1 MTTIT
6 NARGELVDMTTG
18 EVVGSAEGTPTTV
31 APRKSKQNVPTQGAD
46 RVNGVLRNLSWG
58 FNAGLFALPD
68 LATEGIAKVIGMS
81 PEETFTLGKYFN
93 QGQVAPRNAEERYVR
108 AIGEGVGAGMPFTG
122 VLAFAAK
129 ARPMVTVAQPSAG
142 ILKGIANDAI
152 KFAQEKPR
160 LAAAIDI
167 AFNAGYEGLRQAVTE
182 NVDDSNPNKALYEEV
197 MPSAAFVGLPLAM
210 TYSPLALVMKAGKK
224 AVNFAANKTGA
235 RTPYSNLED
244 EILRGTV
251 DPVTGEKKGG
261 LGKLWQAPLVN
272 IVPRVL
278 MKNAERKLTNVFG
291 PIKDSPEAQEALAAL
306 EAAMKDPDFTS
317 SGFKIEDFDVAERTM
332 FPPLVDKKAEFLKQ
346 LSPNELRSTLT
357 RNNEN
362 QEKLSALFDSLAP
375 EARQPVMDAF
385 KAAQAE
391 RQQFFESLVR
401 SQKDLTD
408 AEVFA
413 LSERLGPQNM
423 DMINDELRGALLSN
437 MEFDNNMRTNV
448 LQRMGLRQAIDK
460 EGVEMSTRT
469 PEGKSLY
476 EARDM
481 EQGATALVDKYII
494 NRPSKRDPI
503 PEPIILLRDFIKDQQ
518 YARDRLEKSLV
529 KQLTN
534 QAIEEQI
541 TMADLPK
548 DFAEALRSSAMAIVQ
563 GKGANKGTK
572 RRTGVSEIAKTD
584 SQGNVIIPT
593 GISTKSITLN
603 PAKIQEDAAF
613 LAEANTG
620 VDINAPEA
628 LDYLTSAS
636 RYRNDSI
643 ARYNAA
649 MANGRMRQ
657 QDAQRILDKGN
668 AVYKDIEKL
677 VLDHV
682 PKIKSEY
689 EGMKNVLAD
698 YNAGF
703 EKNLPLVMSKRG
715 PTGEFI
721 LGNEQIMQRA
731 FKSAEN
737 LRQLQVTLGGTP
749 EFDRLLEKG
758 AIDWLRN
765 KSVLTADGVVDPKKI
780 RQVLD
785 KNRNIVE
792 ALPLAIQQKFKDEI
806 VIADDYV
813 ARMGELDARR
823 VAFRDEELNNLL
835 KRVSRPDADPK
846 KTLEIALKDPAT
858 MRVLVDELG
867 KDPERLAALRRA
879 VFDIAAEGNMQ
890 RAPLK
895 PFIAAHDKSLHV
907 LYRDTQHLENLKT
920 LADIQRRVNA
930 FADITGQ
937 MPAFQSLDQ
946 TMNRL
951 FGSGIR
957 TLTTNYRDVQAGRQ
971 STESA
976 AIALMVRLTGALEND
991 IYKRIFTKALED
1003 PAFAKNLTQLKTPEQ
1018 GQKVLGT
1025 LNKIGVPVSA
1035 ILPIAPRA
1043 MIQEVSQLA
1052 PDQQVATPTSGMPTV
1067 PRGTARDQL
1076 RALPPAPPIKFN
1088 LRTGTTPPPAPNA
1101 GNLPLMYPTLFPNDP
1116 ISAALQQR
1124 QQAIGNQQPPVPQQ

>member
-31 APRKSKQNVPTQGAD
+31 APRQSKQNIPTQGAD

-122 VLAFAAK
+122 VLAYAAK

-197 MPSAAFVGLPLAM
+197 MPAAAFVGLPLAM

-224 AVNFAANKTGA
+224 AVNFVAGKTGA
-235 RTPYSNLED
+235 RTPYSNLEE

-437 MEFDNNMRTNV
+437 MEIDHNMRTNV
-448 LQRMGLRQAIDK
+448 LQRMGLRQAT
-460 EGVEMSTRT
+460 S
-469 PEGKSLY
+469 PEGLPMPTRDDGTSLFP
-476 EARDM
+476 ARDM
-481 EQGATALVDKYII
+481 EQGASALVNKYTPE
-494 NRPSKRDPI
+494 RPSLRNPV
-503 PEPIILLRDFIKDQQ
+503 PEPIRLLREFIQSQQ
-518 YARDRLEKSLV
+518 FARDRLEKSMV

-534 QAIEEQI
+534 QAIDEQI
-541 TMADLPK
+541 GASGLPK
-548 DFAEALRSSAMAIVQ
+548 DIEEAVRSSVMALVQ
-563 GKGANKGTK
+563 GKGGKGTK
-572 RRTGVSEIAKTD
+572 RRAGVSEIAKTD
-584 SQGNVIIPT
+584 ADGNVSIPT
-593 GISTKSITLN
+593 GIPNKTIVLN
-603 PAKIQEDAAF
+603 PAQIQADAA
-613 LAEANTG
+613 LIAKANTG
-620 VDINAPEA
+620 VDINVPEA
-628 LDYLTSAS
+628 LDYLTAAA

-643 ARYNAA
+643 AKYNAA
-649 MANGRMRQ
+649 MARGNTRQ
-657 QDAQRILDKGN
+657 QDAQRILDSGN

-715 PTGEFI
+715 PTGEFVV
-721 LGNEQIMQRA
+721 GNEQIMQRA
-731 FKSAEN
+731 FNSAEN

-765 KSVLTADGVVDPKKI
+765 KNVLTADGVVDPKKI

-792 ALPLAIQQKFKDEI
+792 ALPPAIQQKFKDEI
-806 VIADDYV
+806 AIADDYV

-835 KRVSRPDADPK
+835 KKVSRPDADPK

-895 PFIAAHDKSLHV
+895 PFIDAHEKSLHV

-1101 GNLPLMYPTLFPNDP
+1101 GNVPLMYPTLFPNDP

-1124 QQAIGNQQPPVPQQ
+1124 QQAISNQQPPVPQQ